1 MSYQVQPGNFAGRLG
16 EGLGKGLAEQVP
28 QEMQRHRLSEGL
40 RNVQQNPGNQ
50 IENLIRLY
58 STPGVTPEM
67 AQTLGPLLQQA
78 AVKQNRQQKTGGQA
92 TRTQPTQAGTQGQQ
106 AGFQPVGQGQQS
118 TAVMTQPTQ
127 QDIINSRN
135 LNQQNINPQS
145 MNLPQ
150 QVAGILQPGQQQTT
164 GQASPRTS
172 LTSPQA
178 QNAILQPNLKA
189 SPEQI
194 QQRSYELENDYGLS
208 PDQAYKE
215 AKLEDATRVANN
227 AEIQALAPRQD
238 LAEQALKTKLDDK
251 IAQKT
256 HMKVT
261 ADPNGLF
268 SVLPGE
274 VYNRKLKEAEVLK
287 AQGKTD
293 TEATDIVSDRIERL
307 VKDTDT
313 LASKIGGRNFF
324 GKQPQQLM
332 KDLRTL
338 KKNFK
343 DEGELNLFKE
353 KQMEHLDIGDHQAS
367 LNTWEPSK
375 GLDKALIGISV
386 NDTPEQIAA
395 KIYPHITSDDSIF
408 TAGLLLNKLGVDDV
422 AVVNELQDLQDSGIF
437 KPDARLTREM
447 SEYYKPGADLGD
459 VLWSSIKEFHPI
471 SAAFRYITGQKSK
484 VPAVEKIKRYF
495 GKE

>member
-1 MSYQVQPGNFAGRLG
+1 MVQEVSGGNKWQMLG
-16 EGLGKGLAEQVP
+16 SELGKGLSEQIPKEV
-28 QEMQRHRLSEGL
+28 ERYRLSQGL
-40 RNVQQNPGNQ
+40 RNIQQNPGNQ

-58 STPGVTPEM
+58 STPGATPEM
-67 AQTLGPLLQQA
+67 IQTIAPLLQQA
-78 AVKQNRQQKTGGQA
+78 AVKQNRQQKGG
-92 TRTQPTQAGTQGQQ
+92 AGTPRSQPIQG
-106 AGFQPVGQGQQS
+106 AGQPASFQTYGQGQQPP
-118 TAVMTQPTQ
+118 AQIQQPNQ
-127 QDIINSRN
+127 QEQINARN
-135 LNQQNINPQS
+135 LNQQNINPQT

-150 QVAGILQPGQQQTT
+150 QVAGMLQPNQLQTT
-164 GQASPRTS
+164 GQVSPRTS

-178 QNAILQPNLKA
+178 QNAILQPNLNA

-194 QQRSYELENDYGLS
+194 QQRAYELENDYGMA

-227 AEIQALAPRQD
+227 AEVQALAPRQD
-238 LAEQALKTKLDDK
+238 AAEQALKTKLDDK

-256 HMKVT
+256 HMKVS

-268 SVLPGE
+268 NVLPGE

-307 VKDTDT
+307 VKDVDT

-324 GKQPQQLM
+324 GKQPMQLM

-422 AVVNELQDLQDSGIF
+422 AVINELQDLQNNGIF